1 MNKFISCVF
10 GVATLLVLSAAPAFA
25 QSENAASEITPASV
39 LSAMQRVA
47 DWQLAHPETNRPTGW
62 ICAVG
67 DAGMM
72 VLAGISG
79 DAKYRDAMLAKGGQL
94 MQDPGLILLAQH
106 RAAGPAE
113 YHDKTNHVFIMVD
126 GEATFVVGGKEI
138 DPKRTAADQMRAP
151 TLEGG
156 TTYHLTKGDVITIPA
171 KTWHWFKDV
180 PTKMV
185 SYYAVNIDSE

>member
-1 MNKFISCVF
+1 MKLSRTSTLLSVAAAAILVTS
-10 GVATLLVLSAAPAFA
+10 ATLAFGGGVPTSV
-25 QSENAASEITPASV
+25 QYFGHDMVNA
-39 LSAMQRVA
+39 L
-47 DWQLAHPETNRPTGW
+47 
-62 ICAVG
+62 
-67 DAGMM
+67 
-72 VLAGISG
+72 
-79 DAKYRDAMLAKGGQL
+79 LAKGGQV

-106 RAAGPAE
+106 RTAGPAE

-151 TLEGG
+151 SLEGG
-156 TTYHLTKGDVITIPA
+156 TAYHLTKGDVITIPA

-180 PTKMV
+180 PTKTV

>member
-1 MNKFISCVF
+1 MKLSRTSTILL
-10 GVATLLVLSAAPAFA
+10 VATTALLVASATFAFGGGVPATVQYF
-25 QSENAASEITPASV
+25 SHDKVN
-39 LSAMQRVA
+39 
-47 DWQLAHPETNRPTGW
+47 
-62 ICAVG
+62 
-67 DAGMM
+67 
-72 VLAGISG
+72 
-79 DAKYRDAMLAKGGQL
+79 AMLAKGGQL